1 MIDSGLGEMEKHYEN
16 RQLKEFPQR
25 ELPRLPEYKNELSQE
40 EKENLFK
47 EIYSNI
53 AKFERLFYGRKTG
66 NNKIRQFSEVNL
78 S

>member
-1 MIDSGLGEMEKHYEN
+1 MELYEKK
-16 RQLKEFPQR
+16 RLKENDCLSQGPQ
-25 ELPRLPEYKNELSQE
+25 LLEYNKELSQE

-53 AKFERLFYGRKTG
+53 AKFERLFYGGKTG
-66 NNKIRQFSEVNL
+66 NKKIRQFSEVNL